1 MTERFTIA
9 VEGGDFKGHKELYC
23 DDALLD
29 AHVTNWRFQVQ
40 GAPATAE
47 RLEGWFRLP
56 GRSCDVQTDDTA
68 FGDLNG
74 WL

>member
-40 GAPATAE
+40 GAPATAGGS
-47 RLEGWFRLP
+47 RAGSGFRVGLAMCRRTTRP
-56 GRSCDVQTDDTA
+56 LAT
-68 FGDLNG
+68 
-74 WL
+74 